1 MTCSWYTSR
10 LSIHA
15 IGAMENKETYVWED
29 LTAARFEDGAASEF
43 KNRKPKGALYEYA
56 IAGTLH
62 LDHLADLRHSPQGN
76 AKLDRTVFQ
85 LSRALGEPQVKIQE
99 QLDRLLER
107 HEGEW
112 KSFIH
117 SLGPNS
123 FVANWALRG
132 KKHVA

>member
-1 MTCSWYTSR
+1 MRLIFQKMIRTGSWKLIEPSKLDPYECLT
-10 LSIHA
+10 L
-15 IGAMENKETYVWED
+15 NKPDDVID
-29 LTAARFEDGAASEF
+29 FIEF
-43 KNRKPKGALYEYA
+43 KNKKPKGALYEYA

-62 LDHLADLRHSPQGN
+62 LDHVADLRHSPQGN